1 MIVLVWKKGGGEDG
15 VLSVHVFIGESLEH
29 KGVEVQ
35 MFSHSVYSFALLN
48 GSGRWKRKD
57 FKGDRYLPTCIFC
70 YAVVAISIQPLSL
83 TLYTEAQTPS
93 SPSQKKGVYSPSEVT
108 VH

>member
-1 MIVLVWKKGGGEDG
+1 MAVVDG
-15 VLSVHVFIGESLEH
+15 KERTLKETG
-29 KGVEVQ
+29 
-35 MFSHSVYSFALLN
+35 
-48 GSGRWKRKD
+48 
-57 FKGDRYLPTCIFC
+57 TCQHAYC